1 MVHLGRHGN
10 GKSRD
15 VKRNSVKGRLG
26 FSGEVAQAWGRA
38 RVSWAGLFMSV
49 DVLGIL
55 GEVNPTPKSTPSGG
69 ILGKVVHVCG
79 RPGYLGQGKPSPTST
94 SNLKQN
100 SIQRGQRNLN
110 GFVQYWSAPL
120 QQRLPIISIEHQ
132 RC

>member
-49 DVLGIL
+49 DVLGIFGEVNQSPNQPQTGVSWARLFMCVDVLGIL
-55 GEVNPTPKSTPSGG
+55 GEVNQSQNQLQKGTHIDPKSAPPKTAPR
-69 ILGKVVHVCG
+69 
-79 RPGYLGQGKPSPTST
+79 RPKT
-94 SNLKQN
+94 
-100 SIQRGQRNLN
+100 
-110 GFVQYWSAPL
+110 APKRVSKSFENAC
-120 QQRLPIISIEHQ
+120 QK
-132 RC
+132 